1 MDSRTRLE
9 AERKNMLLL
18 QLCTKKAAG
27 QSSTYLQE
35 GSLTIRVR
43 VEVSSKFKSF
53 TEEKD
58 QLPNAIPHPRSV
70 GTPASA
76 EA

>member
-1 MDSRTRLE
+1 
-9 AERKNMLLL
+9 MLLL
-18 QLCTKKAAG
+18 QLCTTKAAG
-27 QSSTYLQE
+27 QTSTFLQE

-43 VEVSSKFKSF
+43 VEGWSKFKRF

-58 QLPNAIPHPRSV
+58 RPPNTIPHPQSV
-70 GTPASA
+70 GTSASA

>member
-9 AERKNMLLL
+9 AERKNMWLL

-43 VEVSSKFKSF
+43 VEGWSKFQRF
-53 TEEKD
+53 TKEKD
-58 QLPNAIPHPRSV
+58 RLPNAIPHPQSV
-70 GTPASA
+70 GTAASA

>member
-9 AERKNMLLL
+9 AERKNMWLL

-27 QSSTYLQE
+27 QSSTHLQE

-43 VEVSSKFKSF
+43 VEVSGKFKSF

-58 QLPNAIPHPRSV
+58 RLPNAIPHPQSV

>member
-1 MDSRTRLE
+1 MDSRRRLE

-27 QSSTYLQE
+27 QTSTYLQE

-43 VEVSSKFKSF
+43 VEGWGKFKRF
-53 TEEKD
+53 TEEID
-58 QLPNAIPHPRSV
+58 RLPNAIPHPQSV
-70 GTPASA
+70 GTSASA